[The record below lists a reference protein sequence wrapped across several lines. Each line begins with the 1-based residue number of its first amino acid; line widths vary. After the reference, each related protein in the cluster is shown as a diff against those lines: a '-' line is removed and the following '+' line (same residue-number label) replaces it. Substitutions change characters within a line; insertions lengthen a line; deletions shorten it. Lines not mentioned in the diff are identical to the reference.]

1 MPIKISERDARMNR
15 FAAFIVLVLLAGI
28 VPAKGWHSPGHRL
41 IAELVWQNMS
51 AGAQQRAT
59 ALLKQHPHYKELLA
73 AHVPAGVDEGEWAF
87 LTAAVWPDMVSPGWE
102 GKTENISKYDV
113 YPHVSAYPFLPADET
128 NRALIENFVIA
139 KPNAETVLSNAFLT
153 VRNSNASPHDRAV
166 QLCWALHLC
175 GDLHQPLHAAT
186 LVTKEHPQGDGVGG
200 HHIVLDSEGKAVA
213 MHMFWDGLAG
223 MDESYASLAETARA
237 MAADQK
243 LKRATQRD
251 LEKNT
256 TVASWVQESFRLAVG
271 FAYQEGR
278 LPFVRDSDLDG
289 GRVKPEQIPRL
300 SSEYISEGHA
310 IARQRVLLAAERL
323 SRELNQL

>member
-1 MPIKISERDARMNR
+1 MLSTNR
-15 FAAFIVLVLLAGI
+15 FAASIVLVLLVGI

-51 AGAQQRAT
+51 AGTQRRASE
-59 ALLKQHPHYKELLA
+59 LLKQHPHYKELLA

-102 GKTENISKYDV
+102 GKIEDIAKYDV
-113 YPHVSAYPFLPADET
+113 YPHVSEYAFMLADET
-128 NRALIENFVIA
+128 NRALIEKFVIA

-153 VRNSNASPHDRAV
+153 VRNANASPRERAV

-186 LVTKEHPQGDGVGG
+186 LVTKEHPRGDGVGG
-200 HHIVLDSEGKAVA
+200 HHIVLDGEGKAVA

-223 MDESYASLAETARA
+223 MDESYAALAETARA
-237 MAADQK
+237 MAADRK
-243 LKRATQRD
+243 LKRATRGD

-271 FAYQEGR
+271 FAYQGGR
-278 LPFVRDSDLDG
+278 LPFVRDSELDE
-289 GRVKPEQIPRL
+289 GRVKPEHIPRL
-300 SSEYISEGHA
+300 SAQYISEGQN
-310 IARQRVLLAAERL
+310 IARQRVFLAAERL
-323 SRELNQL
+323 SRELKQIE

>member
-1 MPIKISERDARMNR
+1 MNSG
-15 FAAFIVLVLLAGI
+15 AALFVFVLWVGI
-28 VPAKGWHSPGHRL
+28 VPANGWHSPGHRL
-41 IAELVWQNMS
+41 IAELVWQNMG

-175 GDLHQPLHAAT
+175 GDLH
-186 LVTKEHPQGDGVGG
+186 
-200 HHIVLDSEGKAVA
+200 
-213 MHMFWDGLAG
+213 
-223 MDESYASLAETARA
+223 
-237 MAADQK
+237 
-243 LKRATQRD
+243 
-251 LEKNT
+251 
-256 TVASWVQESFRLAVG
+256 
-271 FAYQEGR
+271 
-278 LPFVRDSDLDG
+278 
-289 GRVKPEQIPRL
+289 
-300 SSEYISEGHA
+300 
-310 IARQRVLLAAERL
+310 
-323 SRELNQL
+323 